1 MRAYLPADGPQPRSP
16 ITSVVNASTI
26 DLLRNLLSLENY
38 VHAAEQLN
46 NSSDVRNMLELML
59 FVLRNRYLSNPDT
72 SVDTS
77 RRARRLMSKII
88 SKSPVLPRSLFLTGL
103 TMPGDRDLIGG
114 GGFGL
119 VFKGEHEG
127 KAVALKMLYKT
138 HKSVVRYPI
147 NLFPFR
153 RSFRYIKTRISV
165 VKR

>member
-1 MRAYLPADGPQPRSP
+1 MRAYLPADGPQSRSP
-16 ITSVVNASTI
+16 ITSVVNSSTI

-38 VHAAEQLN
+38 AHAAEQLN
-46 NSSDVRNMLELML
+46 SSSDVKNMLELML

-72 SVDTS
+72 SVDTN

-88 SKSPVLPRSLFLTGL
+88 SRSPVLPRSLFLTGGL

-127 KAVALKMLYKT
+127 KAVALKVLYKT
-138 HKSVVRYPI
+138 CNDVVRRPSI
-147 NLFPFR
+147 
-153 RSFRYIKTRISV
+153 SFYSIFHFDLSRISV